1 MKGKFRAGSVVK
13 WLAVATCVIVL
24 PLLMPNTYLIRIL
37 DMVGIYILLST
48 GSNILT
54 GYAGQLS
61 MGQAGFY
68 GLGAYTAGLMSMYL
82 GSNLWLTL
90 PCAIAVACVFG
101 LILAIPA
108 LRLKGGY
115 LTLLTIGFGEIFRL
129 VMNNWVSFTRGPSG
143 ITGITEASVFGF
155 TLSSHI
161 RWYYFIFAIAALG
174 LIYQSI
180 VMKSRVGRAFIAIRE
195 DDQAA
200 ELTGIDITRYKV
212 MAFITSAVYCAIAG
226 VLYAHMTGYISPDS
240 FTSNESNFILWSAI
254 VGGLGTQL
262 GPILGG
268 FIMVVFPEALRALGA
283 MRLVIFGVILMLVII
298 YYPKGLVPFLQQMY
312 GRIRARFQKG
322 KTPAGT
328 NKDGGV

>member
-13 WLAVATCVIVL
+13 WLAVAACVIVL

-212 MAFITSAVYCAIAG
+212 MA
-226 VLYAHMTGYISPDS
+226 
-240 FTSNESNFILWSAI
+240 
-254 VGGLGTQL
+254 
-262 GPILGG
+262 
-268 FIMVVFPEALRALGA
+268 
-283 MRLVIFGVILMLVII
+283 
-298 YYPKGLVPFLQQMY
+298 
-312 GRIRARFQKG
+312 
-322 KTPAGT
+322 
-328 NKDGGV
+328 